1 MKRAVRFYWSG
12 SYHPR
17 TNRTSQAQVVR
28 RLTISSAA
36 WRTTPTIMQAEWTLA
51 TLISAWMHWAYADE
65 KENDGL
71 F

>member
-1 MKRAVRFYWSG
+1 M
-12 SYHPR
+12 
-17 TNRTSQAQVVR
+17 R

>member
-1 MKRAVRFYWSG
+1 
-12 SYHPR
+12 
-17 TNRTSQAQVVR
+17 
-28 RLTISSAA
+28 
-36 WRTTPTIMQAEWTLA
+36 MQAEWTLA